1 MAQIYSF
8 WRQVILDF
16 SGGGVCNNSL
26 HLQMLFSNILGQTHI
41 KTHLLKSIENG
52 RIPHAQLFVGKTGSG
67 LLPMA
72 LAYAQAILSS
82 NHTVGSKGHENC
94 MAKVANLAH
103 PDLHFVFPVNTN
115 EKVKKNP
122 FSALFMEDWRAF
134 VSENQYGSLYD
145 WLAYLGIEK
154 KQGNIN
160 VDQAKQMLKTL
171 SLKAYEGGHKI
182 MIIWMAD
189 RMNTACANKI
199 LKLVEEPPQKTVLL
213 LLTEHEE
220 HILGTIQSRCQKLQF
235 PLLPENVISSQL
247 IENKGVED
255 KKAKK
260 ISSLSNGDYH
270 QALNLLNNLGDDG
283 VFENWFVDW
292 VRTAFKA
299 KGNKDS
305 INALISWSEEIAKQ
319 GRETQKKFLGYCQE
333 TFRQALLKNYK
344 ADSLLFFDA
353 PNTKFSI
360 EKFAPFVHQNN
371 IFEISEA
378 LETASYH
385 IERNG
390 NAKIIFTDLSI
401 KLTRLLHAKP

>member
-1 MAQIYSF
+1 
-8 WRQVILDF
+8 
-16 SGGGVCNNSL
+16 
-26 HLQMLFSNILGQTHI
+26 MLFSNILGQTHI
-41 KTHLLKSIENG
+41 KNHLLKSIENG
-52 RIPHAQLFVGKTGSG
+52 RIPHAQLFVGKAGSG

-72 LAYAQAILSS
+72 LAYAQAILAS
-82 NHTVGSKGHENC
+82 NHTTGTKAHESC
-94 MAKVANLAH
+94 LTKVAHLAH

-115 EKVKKNP
+115 QRVKKHP
-122 FSALFMEDWRAF
+122 FSALFMEQWRAF
-134 VSENQYGSLYD
+134 ALENTYGTLYD

-160 VDQAKQMLKTL
+160 VDEAKQMLKTL

-213 LLTEHEE
+213 LLTEHQE

-247 IENKGVED
+247 IEDKHVES

-260 ISSLSNGDYH
+260 ISSMSNGDYH
-270 QALNLLNNLGDDG
+270 QALNLLSNLGDDT

-299 KGNKDS
+299 KGNKSS
-305 INALISWSEEIAKQ
+305 INALISWSEEIATQ

-333 TFRQALLKNYK
+333 TFRQVMLKNYT
-344 ADSLLFFDA
+344 ADSLLLFDA
-353 PNTKFSI
+353 PNTNFSI

>member
-1 MAQIYSF
+1 
-8 WRQVILDF
+8 
-16 SGGGVCNNSL
+16 
-26 HLQMLFSNILGQTHI
+26 MLFSNILGQTHI
-41 KTHLLKSIENG
+41 KNHLLKSIENG
-52 RIPHAQLFVGKTGSG
+52 RIPHAQLFVGKAGSG

-72 LAYAQAILSS
+72 LAYAQAILAS
-82 NHTVGSKGHENC
+82 NHATGTKAHESC
-94 MAKVANLAH
+94 VTKVAHLAH

-115 EKVKKNP
+115 QRVKKHP
-122 FSALFMEDWRAF
+122 FSALFMEQWRAF
-134 VSENQYGSLYD
+134 ALENTYGTLYD

-160 VDQAKQMLKTL
+160 VDEAKQMLKTL

-213 LLTEHEE
+213 LLTEHQE

-247 IENKGVED
+247 IKDKHVES

-260 ISSLSNGDYH
+260 ISSMSNGDYH
-270 QALNLLNNLGDDG
+270 QALNLLSNLGDG
-283 VFENWFVDW
+283 TVFENWFVDW

-299 KGNKDS
+299 KGNKSS
-305 INALISWSEEIAKQ
+305 INALISWSEEIATQ

-333 TFRQALLKNYK
+333 TFRQAMLKNYT
-344 ADSLLFFDA
+344 ADSLLLFDA
-353 PNTKFSI
+353 PNTNFSI

>member
-1 MAQIYSF
+1 
-8 WRQVILDF
+8 
-16 SGGGVCNNSL
+16 
-26 HLQMLFSNILGQTHI
+26 MLFNETIGQNHI
-41 KTHLLKSIENG
+41 KSHLLKSIENA

-67 LLPMA
+67 ILPIA
-72 LAYAQAILSS
+72 LAYAQAILAS
-82 NHTVGSKGHENC
+82 NYPLGSKAYENC
-94 MAKVANLAH
+94 SSKVANLAH

-115 EKVKKNP
+115 SKVKKHP
-122 FSALFMEDWRAF
+122 FSDLFMEDWRAF
-134 VSENQYGSLYD
+134 VSKNPYGSLYQ
-145 WLAYLGIEK
+145 WLAFLGIEK
-154 KQGNIN
+154 KQGSIN
-160 VDQAKQMLKTL
+160 VDEANQMLKKL
-171 SLKAYEGGHKI
+171 SLKAYQGGHKI

-189 RMNTACANKI
+189 RMNSACANKI
-199 LKLVEEPPQKTVLL
+199 LKLVEEPPKKTILL

-220 HILGTIQSRCQKLQF
+220 KIIETIQSRCQKLHF
-235 PLLPENVISSQL
+235 PLLSQEDISNHLISQRD
-247 IENKGVED
+247 VEP

-260 ISSLSNGDYH
+260 ISHLSGGDY
-270 QALNLLNNLGDDG
+270 QYALNLINNLGDDA
-283 VFENWFVDW
+283 VFEHWFVDW

-299 KGNKDS
+299 KGNKNS
-305 INALISWSEEIAKQ
+305 INALISWSEEIAKE

-333 TFRQALLKNYK
+333 TFRQALLKNYR

-378 LETASYH
+378 LEIASYH

-401 KLTRLLHAKP
+401 ELTRLLHAKP

>member
-1 MAQIYSF
+1 
-8 WRQVILDF
+8 
-16 SGGGVCNNSL
+16 
-26 HLQMLFSNILGQTHI
+26 MLFNETIGQNHI
-41 KTHLLKSIENG
+41 KSHLLKSIENA

-67 LLPMA
+67 ILPIA
-72 LAYAQAILSS
+72 LAYAQAILAS
-82 NHTVGSKGHENC
+82 NHPLGSEAHRIC
-94 MAKVANLAH
+94 CSKVANLAH
-103 PDLHFVFPVNTN
+103 PDLHFIFPVNTTS
-115 EKVKKNP
+115 KVKKHP
-122 FSALFMEDWRAF
+122 FSDLFMEDWRAF
-134 VSENQYGSLYD
+134 VSKNPFGSLYQ
-145 WLAYLGIEK
+145 WLAFLGIEK
-154 KQGNIN
+154 KQGSIN
-160 VDQAKQMLKTL
+160 VDEANQMLKKL
-171 SLKAYEGGHKI
+171 SLKAYQGGHKI

-189 RMNTACANKI
+189 RMNSACANKI
-199 LKLVEEPPQKTVLL
+199 LKLVEEPPKKTILL

-220 HILGTIQSRCQKLQF
+220 KIIETIQSRCQKLQF
-235 PLLPENVISSQL
+235 PLLSHEEISNHLISQKD
-247 IENKGVED
+247 IEP

-260 ISSLSNGDYH
+260 ISHLSGGDYQ
-270 QALNLLNNLGDDG
+270 QALNLINNLGDDA

-299 KGNKDS
+299 KGNKNS
-305 INALISWSEEIAKQ
+305 INALILWSEEIAKQ

-401 KLTRLLHAKP
+401 KLTRLLHAKA

>member
-1 MAQIYSF
+1 
-8 WRQVILDF
+8 
-16 SGGGVCNNSL
+16 
-26 HLQMLFSNILGQTHI
+26 MLFSNILGQTHI
-41 KTHLLKSIENG
+41 KNHLLKSIENG
-52 RIPHAQLFVGKTGSG
+52 RIPHAQLFVGKAGSG

-72 LAYAQAILSS
+72 LAYAQAILAS
-82 NHTVGSKGHENC
+82 NHTTGTKAHESC
-94 MAKVANLAH
+94 VTKVAHLAH

-115 EKVKKNP
+115 QRVKKHP
-122 FSALFMEDWRAF
+122 FSALFMEQWRAF
-134 VSENQYGSLYD
+134 ALKNTYGTLYD

-160 VDQAKQMLKTL
+160 VDEAKQMLKTL

-213 LLTEHEE
+213 LLTEHQE

-247 IENKGVED
+247 IEDKHVES

-260 ISSLSNGDYH
+260 ISSMSNGDYH
-270 QALNLLNNLGDDG
+270 QALNLLSNLGDG
-283 VFENWFVDW
+283 TVFENWFVDW

-299 KGNKDS
+299 KGNKSS
-305 INALISWSEEIAKQ
+305 INALISWSEEIATQ

-333 TFRQALLKNYK
+333 TFRQAMLKNYT
-344 ADSLLFFDA
+344 ADSLLLFDA
-353 PNTKFSI
+353 PNTNFSI

>member
-1 MAQIYSF
+1 MGQIYRF
-8 WRQVILDF
+8 WWQVKLDF
-16 SGGGVCNNSL
+16 SSSSVCNIYL
-26 HLQMLFSNILGQTHI
+26 HLQMLFSNTLGQTHI
-41 KTHLLKSIENG
+41 KNHLLKSIENG

-67 LLPMA
+67 VLPIA

-82 NHTVGSKGHENC
+82 NHPVGSRAHESC
-94 MAKVANLAH
+94 MSKVANLAH

-115 EKVKKNP
+115 EKIKKHP

-134 VSENQYGSLYD
+134 VSQNPYGSLYD
-145 WLAYLGIEK
+145 WLAFLGIEK

-160 VDQAKQMLKTL
+160 VDEAKQMLKTL

-189 RMNTACANKI
+189 KMNTACANKI

-213 LLTEHEE
+213 LLTANEQQ
-220 HILGTIQSRCQKLQF
+220 ILGTIQSRCQKLHF
-235 PLLPENVISSQL
+235 PLLSEEVISSQL
-247 IENKGVED
+247 TESKGVET

-270 QALNLLNNLGDDG
+270 QALNLLNNLGDDAI
-283 VFENWFVDW
+283 FENWFVDW

-378 LETASYH
+378 LEIASYH

-401 KLTRLLHAKP
+401 KLTRLLHAKA

>member
-1 MAQIYSF
+1 
-8 WRQVILDF
+8 
-16 SGGGVCNNSL
+16 
-26 HLQMLFSNILGQTHI
+26 MLFSNTLGQTHI
-41 KTHLLKSIENG
+41 KNHLLKGIENG

-67 LLPMA
+67 ILPVA
-72 LAYAQAILSS
+72 LAYAQAILAS
-82 NHTVGSKGHENC
+82 NHPKGSKAHENC
-94 MAKVANLAH
+94 VSKVANLAH

-115 EKVKKNP
+115 QRIKKNP
-122 FSALFMEDWRAF
+122 FSNLFLEDWRTF
-134 VSENQYGSLYD
+134 VSKSPFGSLYD
-145 WLAYLGIEK
+145 WLAFLGIEK

-160 VDQAKQMLKTL
+160 VDEAKQMLKSL
-171 SLKAYEGGHKI
+171 SLKPYEGGHKV

-199 LKLVEEPPQKTVLL
+199 LKLVEEPPQKTILL
-213 LLTEHEE
+213 LLTPYEE
-220 HILGTIQSRCQKLQF
+220 KILGTIQSRCQKLHF
-235 PLLPENVISSQL
+235 PLLCEEVISNQL
-247 IENKGVED
+247 IENKGVES

-260 ISSLSNGDYH
+260 ISSLCGGDYQ
-270 QALNLLNNLGDDG
+270 QALNLVDNLGDDG
-283 VFENWFVDW
+283 VFEHWFVDW

-299 KGNKDS
+299 KGNKGS

-319 GRETQKKFLGYCQE
+319 GRETQKKFLGYCLE
-333 TFRQALLKNYK
+333 TFRQAMLKNYK

-401 KLTRLLHAKP
+401 KLTRLLHAKS

>member
-1 MAQIYSF
+1 
-8 WRQVILDF
+8 
-16 SGGGVCNNSL
+16 
-26 HLQMLFSNILGQTHI
+26 MLFSNILGQTHI
-41 KTHLLKSIENG
+41 KNHLLKSIENG
-52 RIPHAQLFVGKTGSG
+52 RIPHAQLFVGKAGSG

-72 LAYAQAILSS
+72 LAYAQAILAS
-82 NHTVGSKGHENC
+82 NHTTGTKAHESC
-94 MAKVANLAH
+94 VTKVAHLAH

-115 EKVKKNP
+115 QRVKKHP
-122 FSALFMEDWRAF
+122 FSALFMEQWRAF
-134 VSENQYGSLYD
+134 ALENTYGALYD

-160 VDQAKQMLKTL
+160 VDEAKQMLKTL

-213 LLTEHEE
+213 LLTEHQE

-247 IENKGVED
+247 IKDKHVES

-260 ISSLSNGDYH
+260 ISSMSNGDYH
-270 QALNLLNNLGDDG
+270 QALNLLSNLGDG
-283 VFENWFVDW
+283 TVFENWFVDW

-299 KGNKDS
+299 KGNKSS
-305 INALISWSEEIAKQ
+305 INALISWSEEIATQ

-333 TFRQALLKNYK
+333 TFRQAMLKNYT
-344 ADSLLFFDA
+344 ADSLLLFDA
-353 PNTKFSI
+353 PNTNFSI

>member
-1 MAQIYSF
+1 
-8 WRQVILDF
+8 
-16 SGGGVCNNSL
+16 
-26 HLQMLFSNILGQTHI
+26 MLFSNILGQTHI
-41 KTHLLKSIENG
+41 KNHLLKSIENG
-52 RIPHAQLFVGKTGSG
+52 RIPHAQLFVGKAGSG

-72 LAYAQAILSS
+72 LAYAQAILAS
-82 NHTVGSKGHENC
+82 NHTTGTKAHESC
-94 MAKVANLAH
+94 VTKVAHLAH

-115 EKVKKNP
+115 QRVKKHP
-122 FSALFMEDWRAF
+122 FSALFMEQWRAF
-134 VSENQYGSLYD
+134 ALENTYGTLYD

-160 VDQAKQMLKTL
+160 VDEAKQMLKTL

-189 RMNTACANKI
+189 RMNIACANKI

-213 LLTEHEE
+213 LLTEHQE

-247 IENKGVED
+247 IEDKHVES

-260 ISSLSNGDYH
+260 ISSMSNGDYH
-270 QALNLLNNLGDDG
+270 QALNLLSNLGDG
-283 VFENWFVDW
+283 AVFENWFVDW

-299 KGNKDS
+299 KGNKSS
-305 INALISWSEEIAKQ
+305 INALISWSEEIATQ

-333 TFRQALLKNYK
+333 TFRQAMLKNYT
-344 ADSLLFFDA
+344 ADSLLLFDA
-353 PNTKFSI
+353 PNTNFSI

-401 KLTRLLHAKP
+401 KLTRLLHAKA

>member
-1 MAQIYSF
+1 
-8 WRQVILDF
+8 
-16 SGGGVCNNSL
+16 
-26 HLQMLFSNILGQTHI
+26 MLFSNILGQTHI
-41 KTHLLKSIENG
+41 KNHLLKSIENG
-52 RIPHAQLFVGKTGSG
+52 RIPHAQLFVGKAGSG

-72 LAYAQAILSS
+72 LAYAQAILAS
-82 NHTVGSKGHENC
+82 NHTTGTKAHESC
-94 MAKVANLAH
+94 VTKVAHLAH

-115 EKVKKNP
+115 QRVKKHP
-122 FSALFMEDWRAF
+122 FSALFMEQWRAF
-134 VSENQYGSLYD
+134 ALENTYGTLYD

-160 VDQAKQMLKTL
+160 VDEAKQMLKTL

-213 LLTEHEE
+213 LLTEHQN

-247 IENKGVED
+247 IEKKHLKS

-260 ISSLSNGDYH
+260 ISSMSNGDYH
-270 QALNLLNNLGDDG
+270 QALNLLSNLGDG
-283 VFENWFVDW
+283 NVFENWFVDW

-299 KGNKDS
+299 KGNKSS
-305 INALISWSEEIAKQ
+305 INSLISWSEEIATQ

-333 TFRQALLKNYK
+333 TFRQAMLKNYT

>member
-1 MAQIYSF
+1 
-8 WRQVILDF
+8 
-16 SGGGVCNNSL
+16 
-26 HLQMLFSNILGQTHI
+26 MLFSNILGQTHI
-41 KTHLLKSIENG
+41 KNHLLKSIENG

-72 LAYAQAILSS
+72 LAYAQAILAS
-82 NHTVGSKGHENC
+82 NHTTGTKAHESC
-94 MAKVANLAH
+94 VTKVAHLAH

-115 EKVKKNP
+115 QRVKKHP
-122 FSALFMEDWRAF
+122 FSALFMEQWRAF
-134 VSENQYGSLYD
+134 ALENTYGTLYD

-160 VDQAKQMLKTL
+160 VDEAKQMLKTL

-213 LLTEHEE
+213 LLTEHQE

-247 IENKGVED
+247 IEDKHVES

-260 ISSLSNGDYH
+260 ISSMSNGDYH
-270 QALNLLNNLGDDG
+270 QALNLLSNLGDG
-283 VFENWFVDW
+283 TVFENWFVDW

-299 KGNKDS
+299 KGNKSS
-305 INALISWSEEIAKQ
+305 INALISWSEEIATQ

-333 TFRQALLKNYK
+333 TFRQAMLKNYT
-344 ADSLLFFDA
+344 ADSLLLFDA
-353 PNTKFSI
+353 PNTNFSI

>member
-1 MAQIYSF
+1 
-8 WRQVILDF
+8 
-16 SGGGVCNNSL
+16 
-26 HLQMLFSNILGQTHI
+26 MLFSNTLGQTHI
-41 KTHLLKSIENG
+41 KNHLLKGIENG

-67 LLPMA
+67 ILPVA
-72 LAYAQAILSS
+72 LAYAQAILAS
-82 NHTVGSKGHENC
+82 NHPKGSKAHENC
-94 MAKVANLAH
+94 VSKVANLAH
-103 PDLHFVFPVNTN
+103 PDLHFIFPVNTN
-115 EKVKKNP
+115 QRIKKNP
-122 FSALFMEDWRAF
+122 FSNLFLEDWRTF
-134 VSENQYGSLYD
+134 VSKSPFGSLYD
-145 WLAYLGIEK
+145 WLAFLGIEK

-160 VDQAKQMLKTL
+160 VDEAKQMLKSL
-171 SLKAYEGGHKI
+171 SLKPYEGGHKV

-199 LKLVEEPPQKTVLL
+199 LKLVEEPPQKTILL
-213 LLTEHEE
+213 LLTPYEE
-220 HILGTIQSRCQKLQF
+220 KILGTIQSRCQKLHF
-235 PLLPENVISSQL
+235 PLLAEEVISNQL
-247 IENKGVED
+247 IENKGVES

-260 ISSLSNGDYH
+260 ISSLCGGDYQ
-270 QALNLLNNLGDDG
+270 QALNLVDNLGDDG
-283 VFENWFVDW
+283 VFEHWFVDW

-299 KGNKDS
+299 KGNKGS

-319 GRETQKKFLGYCQE
+319 GRETQKKFLGYCLE
-333 TFRQALLKNYK
+333 TFRQAMLKNYK

-401 KLTRLLHAKP
+401 KLTRLLHAKS

>member
-1 MAQIYSF
+1 
-8 WRQVILDF
+8 
-16 SGGGVCNNSL
+16 
-26 HLQMLFSNILGQTHI
+26 MLFSNTLGQTHI
-41 KTHLLKSIENG
+41 KNHLLKGIENG

-67 LLPMA
+67 ILPVA
-72 LAYAQAILSS
+72 LAYAQAILAS
-82 NHTVGSKGHENC
+82 NHPKGSKAHENC
-94 MAKVANLAH
+94 VSKVANLAH
-103 PDLHFVFPVNTN
+103 PDLHFIFPVNTN
-115 EKVKKNP
+115 QRIKKNP
-122 FSALFMEDWRAF
+122 FSNLFLEDWRDF
-134 VSENQYGSLYD
+134 VSKSPFGSLYD
-145 WLAYLGIEK
+145 WLAFLGIEK

-160 VDQAKQMLKTL
+160 VDEAKQMLKSL
-171 SLKAYEGGHKI
+171 SLKPYEGGHKV

-199 LKLVEEPPQKTVLL
+199 LKLVEEPPQKTILL
-213 LLTEHEE
+213 LLTPYEE
-220 HILGTIQSRCQKLQF
+220 KILGTIQSRCQKLHF
-235 PLLPENVISSQL
+235 PLLAEEVISNQL
-247 IENKGVED
+247 IENKGVES

-260 ISSLSNGDYH
+260 ISSLCGGDYQ
-270 QALNLLNNLGDDG
+270 QALNLVDNLGDDG
-283 VFENWFVDW
+283 VFEHWFVDW

-299 KGNKDS
+299 KGNKGS

-319 GRETQKKFLGYCQE
+319 GRETQKKFLGYCLE
-333 TFRQALLKNYK
+333 TFRQAMLKNYK

-401 KLTRLLHAKP
+401 KLTRLLHAKS

>member
-1 MAQIYSF
+1 
-8 WRQVILDF
+8 
-16 SGGGVCNNSL
+16 
-26 HLQMLFSNILGQTHI
+26 MLFSKTLGQTHI
-41 KTHLLKSIENG
+41 KNHLLKGIEDG
-52 RIPHAQLFVGKTGSG
+52 RIPHAQLFVGKPGSG
-67 LLPMA
+67 SLPMA
-72 LAYAQAILSS
+72 LAYAQAILAS
-82 NHTVGSKGHENC
+82 NHPKGSKAHENC
-94 MAKVANLAH
+94 LSKVANLAH

-115 EKVKKNP
+115 QRIKKHP
-122 FSALFMEDWRAF
+122 FSNLFIEDWRAF
-134 VSENQYGSLYD
+134 VSKNPFGSLYD
-145 WLAYLGIEK
+145 WLAFLGIEK

-160 VDQAKQMLKTL
+160 VDEAKHMLKSL

-213 LLTEHEE
+213 LLTPHEE
-220 HILGTIQSRCQKLQF
+220 KIITTIQSRCQKLHF
-235 PLLPENVISSQL
+235 PLLSQDVISSQL
-247 IENKGVED
+247 TDNKGVEL
-255 KKAKK
+255 KKAKR
-260 ISSLSNGDYH
+260 ISSLCGGDYR
-270 QALNLLNNLGDDG
+270 QALNLVDNLGDDA
-283 VFENWFVDW
+283 VFEHWFVDW

-299 KGNKDS
+299 KGNKGS

-319 GRETQKKFLGYCQE
+319 GRESQKKFLEYCLE
-333 TFRQALLKNYK
+333 TFRQAMLKNYK
-344 ADSLLFFDA
+344 ADSLLFFEA

-371 IFEISEA
+371 IFEITEA

-401 KLTRLLHAKP
+401 KLTRLLHAKS

>member
-1 MAQIYSF
+1 
-8 WRQVILDF
+8 
-16 SGGGVCNNSL
+16 
-26 HLQMLFSNILGQTHI
+26 MLFSNILGQTHI
-41 KTHLLKSIENG
+41 KNHLLKSIENG

-82 NHTVGSKGHENC
+82 NHAVGSKGYENC

-134 VSENQYGSLYD
+134 VSENKYSSLYD

-160 VDQAKQMLKTL
+160 VDEAKQMLKTL

-270 QALNLLNNLGDDG
+270 QALNLLNNLGDDA

-305 INALISWSEEIAKQ
+305 INALILWSEEIAKQ

-344 ADSLLFFDA
+344 ADSLLFFDT

-401 KLTRLLHAKP
+401 KLTRLLHAKA

>member
-1 MAQIYSF
+1 
-8 WRQVILDF
+8 
-16 SGGGVCNNSL
+16 
-26 HLQMLFSNILGQTHI
+26 MLFSNILGQTHI
-41 KTHLLKSIENG
+41 KNHLLKSIENG
-52 RIPHAQLFVGKTGSG
+52 RIPHAQLFVGKAGSG

-72 LAYAQAILSS
+72 LAYAQAILAS
-82 NHTVGSKGHENC
+82 NHTTGTKAHESC
-94 MAKVANLAH
+94 VTKVAHLAH

-115 EKVKKNP
+115 QRVKKHP
-122 FSALFMEDWRAF
+122 FSALFMEQWRAF
-134 VSENQYGSLYD
+134 ALENTYGTLYD

-160 VDQAKQMLKTL
+160 VDEAKQMLKTL

-213 LLTEHEE
+213 LLTEHQE

-247 IENKGVED
+247 IKDKHVES

-260 ISSLSNGDYH
+260 ISSMSNGDYH
-270 QALNLLNNLGDDG
+270 QALNLLSNLGDG
-283 VFENWFVDW
+283 TVFENWFVDW

-299 KGNKDS
+299 KGNKSS
-305 INALISWSEEIAKQ
+305 INALISWSEEIATQ

-333 TFRQALLKNYK
+333 TFRQAMLKNYT
-344 ADSLLFFDA
+344 ADSLLLFDA
-353 PNTKFSI
+353 PNTNFSI

>member
-1 MAQIYSF
+1 
-8 WRQVILDF
+8 
-16 SGGGVCNNSL
+16 
-26 HLQMLFSNILGQTHI
+26 MLFSNTLGQTHI
-41 KTHLLKSIENG
+41 KNHLLKGIENG

-67 LLPMA
+67 ILPVA
-72 LAYAQAILSS
+72 LAYAQAILAS
-82 NHTVGSKGHENC
+82 NHPKGSKAHENC
-94 MAKVANLAH
+94 VSKVANLAH

-115 EKVKKNP
+115 QRIKKNP
-122 FSALFMEDWRAF
+122 FSNLFLEDWRTF
-134 VSENQYGSLYD
+134 VSKSPFGSLYD
-145 WLAYLGIEK
+145 WLAFLGIEK

-160 VDQAKQMLKTL
+160 VDEAKQMLKSL
-171 SLKAYEGGHKI
+171 SLKPYEGGHKV

-199 LKLVEEPPQKTVLL
+199 LKLVEEPPQKTILL
-213 LLTEHEE
+213 LLTPYEE
-220 HILGTIQSRCQKLQF
+220 KILGTIQSRCQKLHF
-235 PLLPENVISSQL
+235 PLLSEEVISNQL
-247 IENKGVED
+247 IENKGVES

-260 ISSLSNGDYH
+260 ISCLCGGDYQ
-270 QALNLLNNLGDDG
+270 QALNLVDNLGDDG
-283 VFENWFVDW
+283 VFEHWFVDW

-299 KGNKDS
+299 KGNKGS

-319 GRETQKKFLGYCQE
+319 GRETQKKFLGYCLE
-333 TFRQALLKNYK
+333 TFRQAMLKNYK

-401 KLTRLLHAKP
+401 KLTRLLHAKS

>member
-1 MAQIYSF
+1 
-8 WRQVILDF
+8 
-16 SGGGVCNNSL
+16 
-26 HLQMLFSNILGQTHI
+26 MLFSNILGQTHI
-41 KTHLLKSIENG
+41 KNHLLKSIENG
-52 RIPHAQLFVGKTGSG
+52 RIPHAQLFVGKAGSG

-72 LAYAQAILSS
+72 LAYAQAILAS
-82 NHTVGSKGHENC
+82 NHTTGTKAHESC
-94 MAKVANLAH
+94 VTKVANLAH

-115 EKVKKNP
+115 QRVKKHP
-122 FSALFMEDWRAF
+122 FSALFMEQWRAF
-134 VSENQYGSLYD
+134 ALENTYGTLYD

-160 VDQAKQMLKTL
+160 VDEAKQMLKTL

-189 RMNTACANKI
+189 RMNIACANKI

-213 LLTEHEE
+213 LLTEHQE

-247 IENKGVED
+247 IEDKHVES

-260 ISSLSNGDYH
+260 ISSMSNGDYH
-270 QALNLLNNLGDDG
+270 QALNLLSNLGDG
-283 VFENWFVDW
+283 TVFENWFVDW

-299 KGNKDS
+299 KGNKSS
-305 INALISWSEEIAKQ
+305 INALISWSEEIATQ

-333 TFRQALLKNYK
+333 TFRQAMLKNYT
-344 ADSLLFFDA
+344 ADSLLLFDA
-353 PNTKFSI
+353 PNTNFSI

>member
-1 MAQIYSF
+1 
-8 WRQVILDF
+8 
-16 SGGGVCNNSL
+16 
-26 HLQMLFSNILGQTHI
+26 MLFNETIGQNHI
-41 KTHLLKSIENG
+41 KSHLLKSIENA

-67 LLPMA
+67 ILPIA
-72 LAYAQAILSS
+72 LAYAHAILAS
-82 NHTVGSKGHENC
+82 NHPLGSKAYENC
-94 MAKVANLAH
+94 SSKVANLAH

-115 EKVKKNP
+115 SKVKKHP
-122 FSALFMEDWRAF
+122 FSDLFMEDWRAF
-134 VSENQYGSLYD
+134 VSKNPYGSLYQ
-145 WLAYLGIEK
+145 WLAFLGIEK
-154 KQGNIN
+154 KQGSIN
-160 VDQAKQMLKTL
+160 VDEANQMLKKL
-171 SLKAYEGGHKI
+171 SLKAYQGGHKI

-189 RMNTACANKI
+189 RMNSACANKI
-199 LKLVEEPPQKTVLL
+199 LKLVEEPPKKTILL

-220 HILGTIQSRCQKLQF
+220 KIIETIQSRCQKLHF
-235 PLLPENVISSQL
+235 PLLSQEDISNHLISQRD
-247 IENKGVED
+247 VEP

-260 ISSLSNGDYH
+260 ISHLSGGDYQH
-270 QALNLLNNLGDDG
+270 ALNLINNLGDDA
-283 VFENWFVDW
+283 VFEHWFVDW

-299 KGNKDS
+299 KGNKNS
-305 INALISWSEEIAKQ
+305 INALISWSEEIAKE

-333 TFRQALLKNYK
+333 TFRQALLKNYR

-378 LETASYH
+378 LEIASYH

>member
-1 MAQIYSF
+1 
-8 WRQVILDF
+8 
-16 SGGGVCNNSL
+16 
-26 HLQMLFSNILGQTHI
+26 MLFSNILGQTHI
-41 KTHLLKSIENG
+41 KNHLLKSIENG
-52 RIPHAQLFVGKTGSG
+52 RIPHAQLFVGKAGSG

-72 LAYAQAILSS
+72 LAYAQAILAS
-82 NHTVGSKGHENC
+82 NHTTGTKAHESC
-94 MAKVANLAH
+94 VTKVAHLAH

-115 EKVKKNP
+115 QRVKKHP
-122 FSALFMEDWRAF
+122 FSALFMEQWRSFAL
-134 VSENQYGSLYD
+134 ENTYGTLYD

-160 VDQAKQMLKTL
+160 VDEAKQMLKTL

-189 RMNTACANKI
+189 RMNIACANKI

-213 LLTEHEE
+213 LLTEHQE

-247 IENKGVED
+247 IEDKHVES

-260 ISSLSNGDYH
+260 ISSMSNGDYH
-270 QALNLLNNLGDDG
+270 QALNLLSNLGDG
-283 VFENWFVDW
+283 TVFENWFVDW

-299 KGNKDS
+299 KGNKSS
-305 INALISWSEEIAKQ
+305 INALISWSEEIATQ

-333 TFRQALLKNYK
+333 TFRQAMLKNYT
-344 ADSLLFFDA
+344 ADSLLLFDA
-353 PNTKFSI
+353 PNTNFSI